1 VSEDATLVRRI
12 LQGDPLATRE
22 LVSRF
27 QGEIFGLCVR
37 YVGSPHD
44 AEDISQ
50 EVFVRVFR
58 SLKGWDSTRP
68 LRPWICRIA
77 VNRCR
82 TWLSNKPKRPEPVD
96 FLHETPARSQ
106 EDDSRELVDEIQTAL
121 ELLRP
126 DYRGVFTMFHEQG
139 CSYDEI
145 AEVFERPVG
154 TIKTWL
160 HRARTEVLTYLQNRG
175 MVPKDE
181 SAESSSPPRDN
192 E

>member
-1 VSEDATLVRRI
+1 MSEDAILVRRI
-12 LQGDPLATRE
+12 LQGDSSAMRE

-27 QGEIFGLCVR
+27 QREVFGLCVR

-58 SLKGWDSTRP
+58 SLKSWDSNRP
-68 LRPWICRIA
+68 LRPWISRIA

-82 TWLSNKPKRPEPVD
+82 TWLANRPKRPEPVD
-96 FLHETPARSQ
+96 FLHETPARLI
-106 EDDSRELVDEIQTAL
+106 EDDSRELVDEIQKAL
-121 ELLRP
+121 DLLRP

-145 AEVFERPVG
+145 AEVFDRPVG

-160 HRARTEVLTYLQNRG
+160 HRARTEILSYLQNRG

-181 SAESSSPPRDN
+181 SAESN
-192 E
+192 TLQTE